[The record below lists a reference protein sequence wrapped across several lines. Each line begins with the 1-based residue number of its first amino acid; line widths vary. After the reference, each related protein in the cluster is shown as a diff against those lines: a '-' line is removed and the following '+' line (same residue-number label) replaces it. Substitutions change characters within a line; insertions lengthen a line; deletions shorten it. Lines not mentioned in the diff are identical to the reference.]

1 MKKAPSL
8 YLNLIIEN
16 LPASVQFY
24 KALGFVENMDFSDEK
39 AACMM
44 WKSDFA
50 VMLLTKD
57 FAHGFLP
64 ERKKIAPKNTTC
76 SLYALEFPSK
86 EAVDSFL
93 EKALNAGGQ
102 VTKDYD
108 Y

>member
-64 ERKKIAPKNTTC
+64 ERKKNSPKKHYFFALC
-76 SLYALEFPSK
+76 SW
-86 EAVDSFL
+86 VSF
-93 EKALNAGGQ
+93 KRSCR
-102 VTKDYD
+102 
-108 Y
+108 